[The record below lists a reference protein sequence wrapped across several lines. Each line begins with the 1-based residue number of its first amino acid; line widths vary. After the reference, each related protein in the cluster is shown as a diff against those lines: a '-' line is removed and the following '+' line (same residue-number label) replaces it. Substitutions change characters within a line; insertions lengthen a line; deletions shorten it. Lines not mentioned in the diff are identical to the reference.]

1 MTKKE
6 WQRHMAYEALV
17 ILGMLALLLFV
28 CRLWPILLLVILGI
42 FAAALRLVFLS
53 SPKVQ
58 PIQPEQQTAASSA
71 PQRAVKSQRTAQN
84 AEDVLSFGDL
94 QTQVTRWVRQE
105 YPNARW
111 VWKYPNA
118 KARFQRGE
126 DVAILLNRAG
136 GYREAVIHLQGKRLF
151 EIQYLCAPVE
161 NPRLE
166 QLEES
171 APPQEGQPPM
181 EEAASQP
188 EPSQPEDYSLAAF
201 EWVESHLEELN
212 TFCNECIA
220 QKQDFLLLTGGDLPE
235 PAAWPALC
243 QELLRNGLSC
253 HMEEE
258 GIRIQIARENRRK
271 E

>member
-6 WQRHMAYEALV
+6 CQRHMAYEALV

-28 CRLWPILLLVILGI
+28 CRMWPILLLVILGI
-42 FAAALRLVFLS
+42 FAAVLRLVFLS

-58 PIQPEQQTAASSA
+58 PIRPEQPTSVAPA
-71 PQRAVKSQRTAQN
+71 PQQAVTNREAENTEDAQ
-84 AEDVLSFGDL
+84 SFGDL
-94 QTQVTRWVRQE
+94 QTQITSWVRQE

-111 VWKYPNA
+111 VWKYPDA

-126 DVAILLNRAG
+126 DMAILLNRAG
-136 GYREAVIHLQGKRLF
+136 GYREAVIYLQGKRLF
-151 EIQYLCAPVE
+151 EIQYLCAPAE
-161 NPRLE
+161 KP
-166 QLEES
+166 QLEEPAS
-171 APPQEGQPPM
+171 PPEEQPAM

-188 EPSQPEDYSLAAF
+188 ETSQPEDYSLTAF

-212 TFCNECIA
+212 TLCNECIA

-235 PAAWPALC
+235 PAAWSALC

-253 HMEEE
+253 RVQEE
-258 GIRIQIARENRRK
+258 GVQIDITREDRRK

>member
-58 PIQPEQQTAASSA
+58 PIQPEQPAS
-71 PQRAVKSQRTAQN
+71 TAQQAVTNREAEN
-84 AEDVLSFGDL
+84 AEDAQSFGEL
-94 QTQVTRWVRQE
+94 QTRITRWVRQE
-105 YPNARW
+105 YPEARW
-111 VWKYPNA
+111 VWKYPDS

-126 DVAILLNRAG
+126 DMAILLNRAG
-136 GYREAVIHLQGKRLF
+136 GYREAVIRLQGKRLF
-151 EIQYLCAPVE
+151 EIQYLCAPAE
-161 NPRLE
+161 KP
-166 QLEES
+166 QLEEPAS
-171 APPQEGQPPM
+171 PQEEQPTL
-181 EEAASQP
+181 EEVASQP

-212 TFCNECIA
+212 TLCNECIA

-258 GIRIQIARENRRK
+258 GVRIQITRENRRK

>member
-42 FAAALRLVFLS
+42 FAAVLRLVFLS

-58 PIQPEQQTAASSA
+58 PIQPEQPAS
-71 PQRAVKSQRTAQN
+71 TAQQAVTNREAEN
-84 AEDVLSFGDL
+84 AEDAQSFGEL
-94 QTQVTRWVRQE
+94 QTRITRWVRQE
-105 YPNARW
+105 YPEARW
-111 VWKYPNA
+111 VWKYPDS

-126 DVAILLNRAG
+126 DMAILLNRAG
-136 GYREAVIHLQGKRLF
+136 GYREASILLRGQRLF
-151 EIQYLCAPVE
+151 EIRYLCAPAE
-161 NPRLE
+161 KL
-166 QLEES
+166 QLEEPAS
-171 APPQEGQPPM
+171 PQEEQPTL

-212 TFCNECIA
+212 TLCNECIA

-243 QELLRNGLSC
+243 HELLRNGLSC

-258 GIRIQIARENRRK
+258 GVRIQIARENRRK

>member
-58 PIQPEQQTAASSA
+58 PIQPEQPAS
-71 PQRAVKSQRTAQN
+71 TAQQAVTNREAEN
-84 AEDVLSFGDL
+84 AEDAQSFGEL
-94 QTQVTRWVRQE
+94 QTRITRWVRQE
-105 YPNARW
+105 YPEARW

-161 NPRLE
+161 NPQLE
-166 QLEES
+166 QLEEP
-171 APPQEGQPPM
+171 AFPQEEQPTL

-212 TFCNECIA
+212 TLCNECIA

-258 GIRIQIARENRRK
+258 GVRIQIARENRRK

>member
-58 PIQPEQQTAASSA
+58 PIRPEQQTAASSV
-71 PQRAVKSQRTAQN
+71 PQRAVESQPAAQN
-84 AEDVLSFGDL
+84 AEDAQSFGDL

-105 YPNARW
+105 YPDARW
-111 VWKYPNA
+111 VWKYPDA

-151 EIQYLCAPVE
+151 EIQYLCAPAE

-166 QLEES
+166 QPEES

-188 EPSQPEDYSLAAF
+188 EPYQPEDYSLAAF

-212 TFCNECIA
+212 ILCNECIA

-243 QELLRNGLSC
+243 HELLRNGLSC

-258 GIRIQIARENRRK
+258 GVRIQITRENRRK

>member
-58 PIQPEQQTAASSA
+58 PIRPEQQTAASSA

-84 AEDVLSFGDL
+84 VEDTLSFGEL
-94 QTQVTRWVRQE
+94 QTQITRWVRQE

-111 VWKYPNA
+111 VWKCPDA

-126 DVAILLNRAG
+126 DMAILLNRAG
-136 GYREAVIHLQGKRLF
+136 GYREAVIYLQGKRLF
-151 EIQYLCAPVE
+151 EIQYLCAPAE
-161 NPRLE
+161 KP
-166 QLEES
+166 QLEEPAS
-171 APPQEGQPPM
+171 PPEEQPAM

-188 EPSQPEDYSLAAF
+188 ETSQPEDYSLTAF

-212 TFCNECIA
+212 TLCNECIA

-235 PAAWPALC
+235 PAAWSALC

-253 HMEEE
+253 RVQEE
-258 GIRIQIARENRRK
+258 GVQIEITREDRRK

>member
-58 PIQPEQQTAASSA
+58 PIQPEQPAS
-71 PQRAVKSQRTAQN
+71 TAQQAVTNREAEN
-84 AEDVLSFGDL
+84 AEDAQSFGEL
-94 QTQVTRWVRQE
+94 QTRITRWVRQE
-105 YPNARW
+105 YPEARW
-111 VWKYPNA
+111 VWKYPDA

-126 DVAILLNRAG
+126 ELAILLNRAG
-136 GYREAVIHLQGKRLF
+136 GYREAVIRLQGKRLF

-166 QLEES
+166 QPEES
-171 APPQEGQPPM
+171 ASPQEEQPTA
-181 EEAASQP
+181 EEPKSQP
-188 EPSQPEDYSLAAF
+188 EASQPEDYSLAAF
-201 EWVESHLEELN
+201 EWVEAHLEELN
-212 TFCNECIA
+212 TLCNECIA

-258 GIRIQIARENRRK
+258 GIRIQITRENRRK

>member
-42 FAAALRLVFLS
+42 FAAALRLVFFS
-53 SPKVQ
+53 SPKVR
-58 PIQPEQQTAASSA
+58 PIQPDQQEVATHYVPQQAVTNQDSA
-71 PQRAVKSQRTAQN
+71 G
-84 AEDVLSFGDL
+84 AEDAQSFGDL

-111 VWKYPNA
+111 VWKYPDA

-126 DVAILLNRAG
+126 DMAILLNRAG

-161 NPRLE
+161 NPRL
-166 QLEES
+166 QQPEES
-171 APPQEGQPPM
+171 APPKRSSPHWKKSRHSPSLPSRRIT
-181 EEAASQP
+181 AS
-188 EPSQPEDYSLAAF
+188 
-201 EWVESHLEELN
+201 
-212 TFCNECIA
+212 
-220 QKQDFLLLTGGDLPE
+220 LP
-235 PAAWPALC
+235 
-243 QELLRNGLSC
+243 LS
-253 HMEEE
+253 
-258 GIRIQIARENRRK
+258 GWSPTWRS
-271 E
+271 

>member
-6 WQRHMAYEALV
+6 WQRRMAYEALV

-28 CRLWPILLLVILGI
+28 WRLWPILLLVSLGI
-42 FAAALRLVFLS
+42 FAAARRLLFLS

-58 PIQPEQQTAASSA
+58 PIHPDQQEVATHYEPQQAVTNQDSA
-71 PQRAVKSQRTAQN
+71 G
-84 AEDVLSFGDL
+84 AEDAQSFGEL
-94 QTQVTRWVRQE
+94 QTRITRWVRRE

-111 VWKYPNA
+111 VWKYPDA

-126 DVAILLNRAG
+126 DMAILLNRAG
-136 GYREAVIHLQGKRLF
+136 GYREAVIYLQGKRLF
-151 EIQYLCAPVE
+151 EIQYLCAPAE
-161 NPRLE
+161 KL
-166 QLEES
+166 QLEEPAS
-171 APPQEGQPPM
+171 PPEEQPAM

-212 TFCNECIA
+212 TLCNECIA
-220 QKQDFLLLTGGDLPE
+220 QKQDFLLLTGGDLLE

-243 QELLRNGLSC
+243 HELLRNGLSC

-258 GIRIQIARENRRK
+258 GIRIQITREDRRK

>member
-42 FAAALRLVFLS
+42 FAAALRLLFLS

-58 PIQPEQQTAASSA
+58 PIRPEQPTSVAPA
-71 PQRAVKSQRTAQN
+71 PQQAVTNREAENTEDAQ
-84 AEDVLSFGDL
+84 SFGDL
-94 QTQVTRWVRQE
+94 QTQITRWVRQE

-111 VWKYPNA
+111 VWKYPDA

-126 DVAILLNRAG
+126 ELAILLNRAG

-161 NPRLE
+161 NPQLE
-166 QLEES
+166 QLEEPAS
-171 APPQEGQPPM
+171 PQEEQPTL

-212 TFCNECIA
+212 TLCNECIA

-258 GIRIQIARENRRK
+258 GVRIQIARENRRK

>member
-58 PIQPEQQTAASSA
+58 PIRPEQPAS
-71 PQRAVKSQRTAQN
+71 TAQQAVTNREAEN
-84 AEDVLSFGDL
+84 AEDAQSFGEL
-94 QTQVTRWVRQE
+94 QTRITRWVRQE
-105 YPNARW
+105 YPEARW
-111 VWKYPNA
+111 VWKCPDA

-126 DVAILLNRAG
+126 DMVILLNRAG

-161 NPRLE
+161 NPRL
-166 QLEES
+166 Q
-171 APPQEGQPPM
+171 QP
-181 EEAASQP
+181 EEAASPQEEQPTLEEVASQP
-188 EPSQPEDYSLAAF
+188 ETSQPEDYSLAAF

-212 TFCNECIA
+212 ILCNECIA

-243 QELLRNGLSC
+243 QELARNGLSC
-253 HMEEE
+253 RVQEE
-258 GIRIQIARENRRK
+258 GVQIEITREDRRK

>member
-58 PIQPEQQTAASSA
+58 PIQPEQPAS
-71 PQRAVKSQRTAQN
+71 TAQQAVTNREAEN
-84 AEDVLSFGDL
+84 AEDAQSFGDL
-94 QTQVTRWVRQE
+94 QTRITRWVRQE

-111 VWKYPNA
+111 VWKYPNS

-126 DVAILLNRAG
+126 DMAILLNRAG
-136 GYREAVIHLQGKRLF
+136 GYREAVIRLQGKRLF
-151 EIQYLCAPVE
+151 EIQYLCAPAE
-161 NPRLE
+161 KP
-166 QLEES
+166 QLEEPAS
-171 APPQEGQPPM
+171 PQEEQPSM
-181 EEAASQP
+181 KEAASQP

>member
-58 PIQPEQQTAASSA
+58 PIRPEQQTAASSA
-71 PQRAVKSQRTAQN
+71 PQRAVTNREAENTEDAQ
-84 AEDVLSFGDL
+84 SFGEL
-94 QTQVTRWVRQE
+94 QTRITRWVRQE
-105 YPNARW
+105 YPDARW

-126 DVAILLNRAG
+126 DMAILLNRAG
-136 GYREAVIHLQGKRLF
+136 GYREASILLRGQRLF
-151 EIQYLCAPVE
+151 EIQYLCAPAE

-166 QLEES
+166 QPEES
-171 APPQEGQPPM
+171 APPQEEQPTL

-212 TFCNECIA
+212 TLCNECIA

-243 QELLRNGLSC
+243 HELLRNGLSC

-258 GIRIQIARENRRK
+258 GVRIQIARENRRK

>member
-42 FAAALRLVFLS
+42 FAVALRLVFLS
-53 SPKVQ
+53 SPKVR
-58 PIQPEQQTAASSA
+58 PIHPEQQTSVSSV
-71 PQRAVKSQRTAQN
+71 PQHAVKSQRTAQN
-84 AEDVLSFGDL
+84 VEDTLSFGEL

-105 YPNARW
+105 HPNARW
-111 VWKYPNA
+111 VWKYPDA

-151 EIQYLCAPVE
+151 EIQYLCAPAE

-166 QLEES
+166 EP
-171 APPQEGQPPM
+171 AFPQEEQPTL

-212 TFCNECIA
+212 ILCNECIA

-258 GIRIQIARENRRK
+258 GVRIQIAREDRRK

>member
-1 MTKKE
+1 MTNKE
-6 WQRHMAYEALV
+6 LKRHMAYEALV
-17 ILGMLALLLFV
+17 ILGMLALLLYV

-58 PIQPEQQTAASSA
+58 PIRPEQPTSVAPA
-71 PQRAVKSQRTAQN
+71 PQQAVTNREAENTEDAQ
-84 AEDVLSFGDL
+84 SFGDL
-94 QTQVTRWVRQE
+94 QTQITRWVRQE
-105 YPNARW
+105 YPDARW
-111 VWKYPNA
+111 VWKCPDA

-126 DVAILLNRAG
+126 ELAILLNRAG
-136 GYREAVIHLQGKRLF
+136 GYREAVIHLQGKRIF
-151 EIQYLCAPVE
+151 EIQYLCAPAE
-161 NPRLE
+161 KP
-166 QLEES
+166 QLEEP
-171 APPQEGQPPM
+171 AFPQEEQPTM

-201 EWVESHLEELN
+201 EWVESHLAELN
-212 TFCNECIA
+212 GLYNECVA
-220 QKQDFLLLTGGDLPE
+220 QKQDSLLLTGGDLPE

-258 GIRIQIARENRRK
+258 GVRIQITREDRRK

>member
-58 PIQPEQQTAASSA
+58 PIQPEQPAS
-71 PQRAVKSQRTAQN
+71 TAQQAVTNREAEN
-84 AEDVLSFGDL
+84 AEDAQSFGEL
-94 QTQVTRWVRQE
+94 QTRITRWVRQE
-105 YPNARW
+105 YPEARW
-111 VWKYPNA
+111 VWKYPDA

-126 DVAILLNRAG
+126 ELAILLNRAG
-136 GYREAVIHLQGKRLF
+136 GYREAVIRLQGKRLF

-166 QLEES
+166 QPEES
-171 APPQEGQPPM
+171 ASPQEEQPTA
-181 EEAASQP
+181 EEPKSQP
-188 EPSQPEDYSLAAF
+188 EASQPEDYSLAAF
-201 EWVESHLEELN
+201 EWVEAHLEELN
-212 TFCNECIA
+212 TLCNECIA

-258 GIRIQIARENRRK
+258 GVRIQITRENRRK

>member
-28 CRLWPILLLVILGI
+28 CRMWPILLLVILGI
-42 FAAALRLVFLS
+42 FAAVLRLVFLS

-58 PIQPEQQTAASSA
+58 PIRPEQPTSVAPA
-71 PQRAVKSQRTAQN
+71 PQQAVTNREAENTEDAQ
-84 AEDVLSFGDL
+84 SFGDL
-94 QTQVTRWVRQE
+94 QTQITSWVRQE

-111 VWKYPNA
+111 VWKYPDA

-126 DVAILLNRAG
+126 DMAILLNRAG
-136 GYREAVIHLQGKRLF
+136 GYREAVIYLQGKRLF
-151 EIQYLCAPVE
+151 EIQYLCAPAE
-161 NPRLE
+161 KP
-166 QLEES
+166 QLEEPAS
-171 APPQEGQPPM
+171 PPEEQPAM

-188 EPSQPEDYSLAAF
+188 ETSQPEDYSLTAF

-212 TFCNECIA
+212 TLCNECIA

-235 PAAWPALC
+235 PAAWSALC

-253 HMEEE
+253 RVQEE
-258 GIRIQIARENRRK
+258 GVQIEITREDRRK